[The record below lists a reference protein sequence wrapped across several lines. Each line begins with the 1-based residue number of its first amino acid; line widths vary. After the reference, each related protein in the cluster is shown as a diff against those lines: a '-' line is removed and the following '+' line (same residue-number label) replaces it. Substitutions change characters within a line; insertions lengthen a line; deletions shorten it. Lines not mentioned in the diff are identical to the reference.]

1 MTNRTWD
8 VVVIGAGPAGS
19 SAAAS
24 AAEHGARTLILE
36 RHALPRYKLC
46 GGGLIGLSLQA
57 LPAGFQPPVRN
68 RARQATFTYD
78 LDQQATHDAEQT
90 VIPMVMRD
98 ELDAGLVAHARQA
111 GAELAAEVTVDRL
124 AQHEDH
130 VLLTSSAGQFR
141 SRCVVGADGSASLAA
156 RAAGA
161 RYRQV
166 DLGMEVELE
175 ADQARRGHWQDRVLI
190 DFGRV
195 RGGYGWIF
203 PKGDRLTV
211 GVIAAKGMVA
221 EQRRYLADLVAA
233 HDLGDLAVA
242 HEGGHLTRCR
252 AADSPLA
259 AGRILLAGDAAGLL
273 EPWTREG
280 ISFALRSGTLA
291 GVAAA
296 QIATGGGLGTEGA
309 SSDAAGQRYPVSSD
323 AAGRRYAESVAA
335 GMGMEMAAGFRALA
349 AYERHPR
356 AFYFALRS
364 RPGWDAFVRLAR
376 GETTMA
382 RAVRHPLV
390 RAGLAGLRA
399 G

>member
-68 RARQATFTYD
+68 QARRATFTYD
-78 LDQQATHDAEQT
+78 LDQQATRDAEQT

-98 ELDAGLVAHARQA
+98 ELDAGLVAHASRA
-111 GAELAAEVTVDRL
+111 GVELAAEVTVDRV

-130 VLLTSSAGQFR
+130 VLLTTSAGQFR

-175 ADQARRGHWQDRVLI
+175 ADQARREHWQDRVLI

-221 EQRRYLADLVAA
+221 EQRRYLADLIAA
-233 HDLGDLAVA
+233 HGLGGLATA

-296 QIATGGGLGTEGA
+296 QIATGGGLGTDGA
-309 SSDAAGQRYPVSSD
+309 SNAAAGQRY
-323 AAGRRYAESVAA
+323 AASVVA

-356 AFYFALRS
+356 AFYLALQS

>member
-1 MTNRTWD
+1 
-8 VVVIGAGPAGS
+8 
-19 SAAAS
+19 
-24 AAEHGARTLILE
+24 
-36 RHALPRYKLC
+36 
-46 GGGLIGLSLQA
+46 
-57 LPAGFQPPVRN
+57 
-68 RARQATFTYD
+68 
-78 LDQQATHDAEQT
+78 
-90 VIPMVMRD
+90 
-98 ELDAGLVAHARQA
+98 
-111 GAELAAEVTVDRL
+111 
-124 AQHEDH
+124 
-130 VLLTSSAGQFR
+130 
-141 SRCVVGADGSASLAA
+141 
-156 RAAGA
+156 
-161 RYRQV
+161 
-166 DLGMEVELE
+166 MEVELE
-175 ADQARRGHWQDRVLI
+175 ADQARRDHWQDRVLI

-221 EQRRYLADLVAA
+221 EQRRYLADLIAA
-233 HDLGDLAVA
+233 HGLGDLAVA

-252 AADSPLA
+252 AADSPLV

-296 QIATGGGLGTEGA
+296 QIATGGGLGTDGA
-309 SSDAAGQRYPVSSD
+309 SSAAAGQRY
-323 AAGRRYAESVAA
+323 AASVAA
-335 GMGMEMAAGFRALA
+335 GMGMEMAAGFRALS

-356 AFYFALRS
+356 AFYLALQS